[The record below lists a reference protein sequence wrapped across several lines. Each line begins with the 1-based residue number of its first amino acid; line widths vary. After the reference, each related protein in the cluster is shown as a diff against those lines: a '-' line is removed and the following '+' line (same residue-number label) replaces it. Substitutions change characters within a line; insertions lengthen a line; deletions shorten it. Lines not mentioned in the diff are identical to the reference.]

1 MPVLKTVGPV
11 GDPENMQMELVK
23 EPVTYNVPE
32 GYALLAGVQL
42 PAVVT
47 EEDVAAQ

>member
-1 MPVLKTVGPV
+1 MSILKPVGPV
-11 GDPENMQMELVK
+11 MDPENSMFEVVD

-42 PAVVT
+42 PAIVT
-47 EEDVAAQ
+47 EEDID